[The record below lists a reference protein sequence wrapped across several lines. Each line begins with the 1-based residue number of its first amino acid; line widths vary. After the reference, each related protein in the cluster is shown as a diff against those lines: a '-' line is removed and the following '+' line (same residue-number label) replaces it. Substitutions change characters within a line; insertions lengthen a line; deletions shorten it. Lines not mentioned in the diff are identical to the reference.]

1 MEIMQGKHTREMN
14 ADEFALIK
22 SAYQQVLMDIGT
34 GDGRFVLQT
43 ARTRSILAIGI
54 DACRENLRAACRGN
68 ASVLHMERK
77 SEGQAVASL
86 IPATGSSARPGSVLF
101 VIAEASRLPAEL
113 NRLASLVTVNF
124 PWGSLRDGLLNGD
137 AALLEGIRSVM
148 HDRLY
153 HLIWLGQIVSV
164 LASSMS
170 HFALSIWM
178 YQQTESATAMGL
190 MQVFFITPFLLI
202 SPFAGVMVDRYN
214 RKLMMMLSDLPP
226 SWPPARL
233 IFILYA
239 TGPWSSGT
247 CTSPLR

>member
-148 HDRLY
+148 QP
-153 HLIWLGQIVSV
+153 G
-164 LASSMS
+164 
-170 HFALSIWM
+170 
-178 YQQTESATAMGL
+178 
-190 MQVFFITPFLLI
+190 
-202 SPFAGVMVDRYN
+202 
-214 RKLMMMLSDLPP
+214 
-226 SWPPARL
+226 ARL
-233 IFILYA
+233 EIRLNASALAEAGWDLLPGSERVRGWLAQAGFDPRPVRLLDA
-239 TGPWSSGT
+239 AA
-247 CTSPLR
+247 LRAFPSTWAKRLAYSRRPEAVFLGSLLLSKHLLK